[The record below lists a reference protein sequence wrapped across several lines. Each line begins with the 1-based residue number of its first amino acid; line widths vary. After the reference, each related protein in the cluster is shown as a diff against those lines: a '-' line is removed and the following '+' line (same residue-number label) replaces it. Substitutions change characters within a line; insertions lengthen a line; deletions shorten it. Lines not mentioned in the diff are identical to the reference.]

1 MRLLLLRFNALG
13 GSEFPFVF
21 GGDGASLAVS
31 AEIAKRRLTLCRPR
45 QVGRLELGLKL
56 RVPMVPMQEVRS
68 HGFDVLVARYAV
80 SEHLSYAMFS
90 GGGIAWA
97 DAAMKRGEYAISPAP
112 PDTWPNLT
120 GLSCRFREIRS
131 ARGVILSVLVSP
143 APNANPAAFR
153 TLAEGLIGLIEQSPD
168 AGRPVPAGGPGFTW
182 PSPGAELEARTAKG
196 DRRLRRLKVLF
207 ETILLIDHA
216 IGDTRGQLCA
226 GAAPILR
233 QVAQNSDF
241 RKYDDGLRMVID
253 CSSQLADEIE
263 QRLAG
268 AAGAARYGRH
278 RQQRA
283 IMTCFTQSALRDDHV
298 HFSSMAPRAVIPPPP
313 RPARLRAYNL
323 DEKDFQFLHK
333 ILNGRLGNAV
343 LMNGQ
348 APVRSA
354 SPASGGTAGQ
364 VVQSCPSTRRPGDQ
378 KRRGR
383 AARAS
388 SRRRR
393 LGAGR
398 ARSLLAC
405 RRLAP

>member
-1 MRLLLLRFNALG
+1 MAVETIESDLFYRSVPIFRGFRSLMDPTHYRPLPDDWSIGVADVVGSTKAIADNRYKAVNMAGAAIVASVTNALG

-31 AEIAKRRLTLCRPR
+31 AGHREAAADALSATASWSAR
-45 QVGRLELGLKL
+45 ELGLKL
-56 RVPMVPMQEVRS
+56 RVAMVAMQEVRS

-97 DAAMKRGEYAISPAP
+97 DAAMKRGEYAVSPAP

-196 DRRLRRLKVLF
+196 DRRLRRVKVLF
-207 ETILLIDHA
+207 ETFFAYLIMRSGIRVGSFVPA
-216 IGDTRGQLCA
+216 TY
-226 GAAPILR
+226 LR

-268 AAGAARYGRH
+268 AAGAARYGLH

-298 HFSSMAPRAVIPPPP
+298 HFIDGA
-313 RPARLRAYNL
+313 
-323 DEKDFQFLHK
+323 Q
-333 ILNGRLGNAV
+333 
-343 LMNGQ
+343 
-348 APVRSA
+348 
-354 SPASGGTAGQ
+354 GGYTAAA
-364 VVQSCPSTRRPGDQ
+364 TAL
-378 KRRGR
+378 K
-383 AARAS
+383 AARIQ
-388 SRRRR
+388 SR
-393 LGAGR
+393 
-398 ARSLLAC
+398 
-405 RRLAP
+405 